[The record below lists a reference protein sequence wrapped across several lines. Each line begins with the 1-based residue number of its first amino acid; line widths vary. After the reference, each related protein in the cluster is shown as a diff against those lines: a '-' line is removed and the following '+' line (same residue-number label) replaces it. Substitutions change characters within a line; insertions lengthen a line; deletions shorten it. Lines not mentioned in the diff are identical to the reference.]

1 MNKDNIWKLSRK
13 INLIIISI
21 TTIFLS
27 SCALK
32 QEKIN
37 INPKLKV
44 PNYNIGKKHEINII
58 VNDMRKNSNCNRQA
72 TTKSQQKSQIA
83 VTDNFKTNIKSSISK
98 ALIKYNFKP
107 TDKKSNRK
115 LLINI
120 MNLNYLQSSKYLV
133 KGNIQINCEMQA
145 IAINN
150 KIKYEKIFKTQF
162 TKKIV
167 LTPLVTEDGDN
178 INKVVSANIEKILA
192 DWSILNTI
200 RS

>member
-1 MNKDNIWKLSRK
+1 MKKILVTGASGFIGSHLVEKLLKSNNK
-13 INLIIISI
+13 
-21 TTIFLS
+21 
-27 SCALK
+27 
-32 QEKIN
+32 
-37 INPKLKV
+37 V
-44 PNYNIGKKHEINII
+44 
-58 VNDMRKNSNCNRQA
+58 
-72 TTKSQQKSQIA
+72 
-83 VTDNFKTNIKSSISK
+83 K

-120 MNLNYLQSSKYLV
+120 INLNYLQSSKYLV

-150 KIKYEKIFKTQF
+150 KIKYEKIFETQF

-167 LTPLVTEDGDN
+167 LTPLVTEDDDN
-178 INKVVSANIEKILA
+178 INKVISANIDKILA